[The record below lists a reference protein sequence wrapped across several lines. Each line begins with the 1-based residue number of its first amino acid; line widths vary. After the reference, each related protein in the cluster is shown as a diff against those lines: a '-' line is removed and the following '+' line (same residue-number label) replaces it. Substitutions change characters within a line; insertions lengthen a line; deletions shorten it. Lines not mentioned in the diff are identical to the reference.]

1 MVATALAIL
10 GPFSNTRS
18 KAPKASSRR
27 FGENQRPKRAK
38 TTFGSTPTPSDGMP
52 VFSVAEA
59 NRVAEALTD
68 MGLDVQDVPNEL
80 LVSILNDVADR
91 GSSYILAENK

>member
-1 MVATALAIL
+1 MVATALAVL
-10 GPFSNTRS
+10 GPLSNTRS
-18 KAPKASSRR
+18 KAAKASSWR

-59 NRVAEALTD
+59 SRVAEALTD
-68 MGLDVQDVPNEL
+68 MRLDVPAVPNEL

-91 GSSYILAENK
+91 GRS